1 MGAELPLQLFN
12 RLDRPLQET
21 NTLFNRQLAVP
32 QATLLC
38 STSNRLFSL
47 RNGRSISAYESL
59 AVSIVNPKANGTEPA
74 RDEIKPRATTSM
86 NRCQT

>member
-1 MGAELPLQLFN
+1 VGAELPLQLFN

-47 RNGRSISAYESL
+47 KNGRSISA
-59 AVSIVNPKANGTEPA
+59 
-74 RDEIKPRATTSM
+74 
-86 NRCQT
+86 